1 MAELTRAEVRRA
13 LQALG
18 IRLDEDDE
26 EDVTFRVNAI
36 LEQLSR
42 LDTVPLD
49 EDRRGD

>member
-1 MAELTRAEVRRA
+1 MPDLTGADVRRA

-18 IRLDEDDE
+18 LRVNDDDE

-36 LEQLSR
+36 LEELAR

-49 EDRRGD
+49 GDPPGH